1 MASVALYTGSR
12 LKKKYVDMDLQDA
25 DRENADIDLKWTYIG
40 RM

>member
-1 MASVALYTGSR
+1 MASVALCIGSR
-12 LKKKYVDMDLQDA
+12 LKKNVDMDLQDA